1 MGGWWKV
8 LGIISGGVYI
18 ILGTHFMP
26 LQCVHIWVVKTIN
39 IALCIFYH
47 ERIVEGVN
55 FQGGFNNSFKSHN
68 LRREDYY
75 KSILQ
80 EKRLN
85 IHTLSVLKRN

>member
-1 MGGWWKV
+1 M
-8 LGIISGGVYI
+8 
-18 ILGTHFMP
+18 
-26 LQCVHIWVVKTIN
+26 VKTIN

-47 ERIVEGVN
+47 ESVEGVN

-85 IHTLSVLKRN
+85 IHTLSVLKRTKLNYRPQTNYSWVNFPFLSLFSLLHFE